1 MFADIGPAPTP
12 IGVPDKGG
20 AVVPHAGADPV
31 VEPVPIRPV
40 LPPVLLELL
49 PLELPLLEL
58 ELEVE
63 VLVEVE
69 LPEVV
74 VALA

>member
-1 MFADIGPAPTP
+1 M
-12 IGVPDKGG
+12 
-20 AVVPHAGADPV
+20 PHAGADPV

>member
-1 MFADIGPAPTP
+1 MPQA
-12 IGVPDKGG
+12 GV
-20 AVVPHAGADPV
+20 DPV

-49 PLELPLLEL
+49 APELPLLELELEL

>member
-1 MFADIGPAPTP
+1 M
-12 IGVPDKGG
+12 
-20 AVVPHAGADPV
+20 PHAGAGDPV

-40 LPPVLLELL
+40 ELPVLLELL
-49 PLELPLLEL
+49 LLPLPLV

-63 VLVEVE
+63 VLLEVE

-74 VALA
+74 VALE